1 MSTTTV
7 VTLGIVS
14 LVVVGMLFLY
24 KTKRITGRA
33 ATILFV
39 VGMSIKGIFTTV
51 LLGGGLWTAWQN
63 MNTPE
68 EQPPSFARH
77 RTLDE
82 IMRDAD
88 RELDA
93 KMREL
98 DNIR

>member
-7 VTLGIVS
+7 VTLGIVG
-14 LVVVGMLFLY
+14 LVMVGMLFLY
-24 KTKRITGRA
+24 KTKKITGRA

-39 VGMSIKGIFTTV
+39 VGMSIKGIFTTI

-63 MNTPE
+63 LSTPE
-68 EQPPSFARH
+68 ETHPSYIQH

-82 IMRDAD
+82 IMQDAD
-88 RELDA
+88 RRLDE
-93 KMREL
+93 KIKEL